1 MKGKY
6 RAVIALLLLVVLL
19 PLALLLT
26 AGYWLPTLAGVWLP
40 QGTRIALEQRPRLT
54 RTAIVLP
61 DLRYFA
67 GECELAHAQ
76 NVVLS
81 HPARWRLH
89 LDALTLNT
97 GCVSAIPDD
106 PAPGAPR
113 TLAQWQSMLPESE
126 VDIARLTLVDLAD
139 YVGALQA
146 SLSPQAQV
154 VTFTGQKLEIQASL
168 AGQALKVERLRF
180 HAFEGQPPV
189 SLLGEFTL
197 GLMPDGIPTKGAAQA
212 RFSLPQAPYHARAQL
227 EWRGGEGQLLVFAED
242 DPDPLLDLPWQAGHD
257 AFAFSDG
264 RWRWPYQGF
273 PLSGRVGLRVENWR
287 GGLEAARVSGR
298 LNVVTQ
304 GSAGKGNAVLTF
316 GPGTL
321 SLRQSAMPLRITGE
335 AKQDALAFYA
345 SLPATLG
352 GPLLSPELRFLP
364 GALLRSRGRVIDA
377 LNIEEIRWPLAGV
390 TVTEKGVDGRLQAIA
405 RASEPGQGDMLL
417 HLDGRADDFLPDAGL
432 WRWRYWGNGTFEPM
446 QSRWTIAGRGE
457 WRDEVITLSELNT
470 RFDQWRYGSVT
481 VGHPQLALST
491 PVRWARG
498 KRRRRWKAR

>member
-54 RTAIVLP
+54 RSAIVLP

-146 SLSPQAQV
+146 SLAPRQQV
-154 VTFTGQKLEIQASL
+154 VTFTGQKLEIQARL
-168 AGQALKVERLRF
+168 AGQALKVERLLF
-180 HAFEGQPPV
+180 HAFDGQPPV

-212 RFSLPQAPYHARAQL
+212 RFSLPQVPYHARAAAGVAR
-227 EWRGGEGQLLVFAED
+227 RGG
-242 DPDPLLDLPWQAGHD
+242 
-257 AFAFSDG
+257 
-264 RWRWPYQGF
+264 
-273 PLSGRVGLRVENWR
+273 
-287 GGLEAARVSGR
+287 
-298 LNVVTQ
+298 
-304 GSAGKGNAVLTF
+304 
-316 GPGTL
+316 
-321 SLRQSAMPLRITGE
+321 
-335 AKQDALAFYA
+335 
-345 SLPATLG
+345 AT
-352 GPLLSPELRFLP
+352 
-364 GALLRSRGRVIDA
+364 
-377 LNIEEIRWPLAGV
+377 
-390 TVTEKGVDGRLQAIA
+390 
-405 RASEPGQGDMLL
+405 
-417 HLDGRADDFLPDAGL
+417 AGL
-432 WRWRYWGNGTFEPM
+432 
-446 QSRWTIAGRGE
+446 
-457 WRDEVITLSELNT
+457 
-470 RFDQWRYGSVT
+470 
-481 VGHPQLALST
+481 
-491 PVRWARG
+491 
-498 KRRRRWKAR
+498 RRRRSRPAAGSAVAGRARRVRLQRRSLALAVSGVSAERARGAARGELARRP

>member
-54 RTAIVLP
+54 RSAIVLP

-154 VTFTGQKLEIQASL
+154 VTFTGQKLDIQARL

-180 HAFEGQPPV
+180 HAFDGQPPV

-212 RFSLPQAPYHARAQL
+212 RFSLP
-227 EWRGGEGQLLVFAED
+227 
-242 DPDPLLDLPWQAGHD
+242 
-257 AFAFSDG
+257 
-264 RWRWPYQGF
+264 
-273 PLSGRVGLRVENWR
+273 
-287 GGLEAARVSGR
+287 
-298 LNVVTQ
+298 
-304 GSAGKGNAVLTF
+304 
-316 GPGTL
+316 
-321 SLRQSAMPLRITGE
+321 
-335 AKQDALAFYA
+335 
-345 SLPATLG
+345 
-352 GPLLSPELRFLP
+352 
-364 GALLRSRGRVIDA
+364 
-377 LNIEEIRWPLAGV
+377 
-390 TVTEKGVDGRLQAIA
+390 
-405 RASEPGQGDMLL
+405 
-417 HLDGRADDFLPDAGL
+417 
-432 WRWRYWGNGTFEPM
+432 
-446 QSRWTIAGRGE
+446 
-457 WRDEVITLSELNT
+457 
-470 RFDQWRYGSVT
+470 
-481 VGHPQLALST
+481 
-491 PVRWARG
+491 
-498 KRRRRWKAR
+498 